1 MNNLLAIKQ
10 EAEKNTK
17 RIKAKALEWLDIRR
31 KSIQDDKFSIKKLID
46 SGIELAEAMELTNVY
61 SNKEREMFKH
71 LAMRHLNKKKKAREK
86 LLYSLT
92 NQQN

>member
-17 RIKAKALEWLDIRR
+17 RIKSKAFEWAEIKR

-46 SGIELAEAMELTNVY
+46 SGFELDEAMELTNAY

-92 NQQN
+92 KN

>member
-46 SGIELAEAMELTNVY
+46 SGIELAEAMELTNAY
-61 SNKEREMFKH
+61 SNKEKEMFKH